1 LISTIQSYCSNKKA
15 YFVAHPV
22 YVISLL
28 KWRYYKKRKKN
39 DVQFNVLLESQV
51 AFNEPVVITLYSSST
66 CFTQSQ

>member
-1 LISTIQSYCSNKKA
+1 VALLQKK
-15 YFVAHPV
+15 
-22 YVISLL
+22 
-28 KWRYYKKRKKN
+28 KKN